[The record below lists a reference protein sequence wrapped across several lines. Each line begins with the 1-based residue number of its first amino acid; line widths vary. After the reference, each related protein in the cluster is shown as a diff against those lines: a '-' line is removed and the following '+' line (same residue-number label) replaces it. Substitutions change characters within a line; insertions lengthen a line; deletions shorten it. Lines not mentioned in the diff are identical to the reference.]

1 MSRNVPENK
10 KQEGMGHT
18 TCGEDSLIISKE
30 DKTKI
35 HSVFDE
41 TSLNS
46 NKEKFLIMLI
56 MLIKL
61 ASLTQPIVNIPL
73 TAGSEQRWNSA
84 H

>member
-1 MSRNVPENK
+1 
-10 KQEGMGHT
+10 MGHT

-61 ASLTQPIVNIPL
+61 ASLT
-73 TAGSEQRWNSA
+73 
-84 H
+84 